1 MEIGIV
7 LENSWLER
15 QNIESKFIWGHWK
28 MSQSFSD
35 VRSLDFQ
42 TLTLFTSA
50 FISSWI
56 LYNSGVRSSTYH
68 PKHNKKEAVQKKI
81 MTQTSCHDSY
91 VLASPAVTAMC

>member
-28 MSQSFSD
+28 MPQSFSD

-50 FISSWI
+50 FIGS
-56 LYNSGVRSSTYH
+56 
-68 PKHNKKEAVQKKI
+68 
-81 MTQTSCHDSY
+81 
-91 VLASPAVTAMC
+91 